1 VEVLVMEKSKELL
14 NEIETDV
21 ELRNIIGG
29 WNPGPS
35 QVWGAIMDAVTG
47 GCSWGDAF
55 AGQNNPK
62 GPLHGTCTRP

>member
-1 VEVLVMEKSKELL
+1 MAGIQDLL
-14 NEIETDV
+14 
-21 ELRNIIGG
+21 RCG
-29 WNPGPS
+29 
-35 QVWGAIMDAVTG
+35 GAIMDAVTG